1 MTTRDGR
8 VHVLLAGGGTGGHVF
23 PALAVGEALTRRG
36 CAVSFA
42 GRPAGFEA
50 RVVPERG
57 VPFHPVAARPLVGRG
72 PVGKLLALATL
83 GTGAVGAARLVRRL
97 GVDAVLGTG
106 GYASAPAVLGAVLA
120 RRPVLLL
127 EPNAKPGFANRRL
140 ARWARGAAVAFEETC
155 RELTCPCRTTGVPV
169 REAFFAVPDLAPDP
183 DGAPAGAPELL
194 VLGGSQG
201 ALSMNLALPRALAG
215 ERAGGVTGEGGLLA
229 RVPDLRVTHQTGAA
243 HLEATRAAYRE
254 AGVDE
259 DGVRL
264 VPFIDD
270 MAGAMAR
277 ARLVVSRAG
286 ALTVAEIA
294 AAGRPA
300 VLVPLTLAEGH
311 QRDNARALERAGA
324 ARVVEAEP
332 DAGSLVAALVPVLAE
347 LLGAPETLARMG
359 RAGRRLARR
368 GATGEIAGWLLDLS
382 GAAGPESSTGPV
394 TGSGPGRRSA
404 ETPAGSAGSPEDPA

>member
-1 MTTRDGR
+1 MTTPDGR
-8 VHVLLAGGGTGGHVF
+8 LHVLLAGGGTGGHVF
-23 PALAVGEALTRRG
+23 PALAVGEALAGRG

-42 GRPAGFEA
+42 GSPGGFEA

-57 VPFHPVAARPLVGRG
+57 VPFHPVAARPLVGKG
-72 PVGKLLALATL
+72 PVAKLLALATL

-127 EPNAKPGFANRRL
+127 EPNAKPGFANRKL
-140 ARWARGAAVAFEETC
+140 ARWAAGAAVAFQETC
-155 RELTCPCRTTGVPV
+155 RELPCSCRATGVPV
-169 REAFFAVPDLAPDP
+169 REEFFAVPELEPNLG
-183 DGAPAGAPELL
+183 GAAAGAPELL

-201 ALSMNLALPRALAG
+201 ALSVNLAVPRVL
-215 ERAGGVTGEGGLLA
+215 
-229 RVPDLRVTHQTGAA
+229 PDLLVRLPGLRVVHQTGPA
-243 HLEATRAAYRE
+243 HLEATRAAYRRAAERGGVPEE
-254 AGVDE
+254 A
-259 DGVRL
+259 VRL
-264 VPFIDD
+264 VPFIEDV
-270 MAGAMAR
+270 AGAMAK

-311 QRDNARALERAGA
+311 QRENARALERSGA

-332 DAGSLVAALVPVLAE
+332 PPPGDEDPVVRLARSLAAALAPVLAA
-347 LLGAPETLARMG
+347 LLGDPDTLARMG
-359 RAGRRLARR
+359 RAARSLARP
-368 GATGEIAGWLLDLS
+368 GATADIAGWLVDL
-382 GAAGPESSTGPV
+382 AGG
-394 TGSGPGRRSA
+394 GPG
-404 ETPAGSAGSPEDPA
+404 AGSAGFPNGAAV

>member
-1 MTTRDGR
+1 MTTPDGR

-23 PALAVGEALTRRG
+23 PALAVGEALTGRG

-57 VPFHPVAARPLVGRG
+57 VPFHPVASRPLVGRG
-72 PVGKLLALATL
+72 PAGKLLALATL

-127 EPNAKPGFANRRL
+127 EPNAQPGFANRKL
-140 ARWARGAAVAFEETC
+140 ARWAAGAAVAFEETC
-155 RELTCPCRTTGVPV
+155 RELPCPCRATGVPV
-169 REAFFAVPDLAPDP
+169 RETFFAVPDLEAEP
-183 DGAPAGAPELL
+183 GGAPELL

-201 ALSMNLALPRALAG
+201 ALSVNLALPRALT
-215 ERAGGVTGEGGLLA
+215 GGGAGEGGLLA
-229 RVPDLRVTHQTGAA
+229 RVPGLTVVHQTGSA
-243 HLEATRAAYRE
+243 HMEATRAAYDE
-254 AGVDE
+254 AGVPGE
-259 DGVRL
+259 AVRL
-264 VPFIDD
+264 VPFIEDV
-270 MAGAMAR
+270 AGAMAR

-311 QRDNARALERAGA
+311 QRENARALERAGA
-324 ARVVEAEP
+324 ARVVEARPEAP
-332 DAGSLVAALVPVLAE
+332 SQPELLAAALAPVLAE
-347 LLGAPETLARMG
+347 LLAAPEVLTRMG
-359 RAGRRLARR
+359 RAARALARP
-368 GATGEIAGWLLDLS
+368 GATGAIATWIVELAGGGPDASS
-382 GAAGPESSTGPV
+382 GAVSAGA
-394 TGSGPGRRSA
+394 GRRGHAS
-404 ETPAGSAGSPEDPA
+404 AGSAGLPRGLP

>member
-1 MTTRDGR
+1 MTTPDGR

-23 PALAVGEALTRRG
+23 PALAVGEALTGRG

-57 VPFHPVAARPLVGRG
+57 VPFHPVASRPLVGRG
-72 PVGKLLALATL
+72 PAGKLLALATL
-83 GTGAVGAARLVRRL
+83 GTGAVGAARMVRRL

-127 EPNAKPGFANRRL
+127 EPNAKPGFANRKL
-140 ARWARGAAVAFEETC
+140 ARWAAGAAVAFQETC
-155 RELTCPCRTTGVPV
+155 RELPCPCRATGVPV
-169 REAFFAVPDLAPDP
+169 REAFFAVPDLEAAP
-183 DGAPAGAPELL
+183 GGAPELL

-201 ALSMNLALPRALAG
+201 ALSVNLALPRAL
-215 ERAGGVTGEGGLLA
+215 TGEGGLLA
-229 RVPDLRVTHQTGAA
+229 RVPGLRVVHQTGSA
-243 HLEATRAAYRE
+243 HLEATRAAYEE
-254 AGVDE
+254 AGVPGE
-259 DGVRL
+259 AVRL

-270 MAGAMAR
+270 VAGAMAR

-311 QRDNARALERAGA
+311 QRENARALERAGA

-332 DAGSLVAALVPVLAE
+332 EAPSRPELLAAVLAPTLAE
-347 LLGAPETLARMG
+347 LLAAPEVLTRMG
-359 RAGRRLARR
+359 RAGRALARP
-368 GATGEIAGWLLDLS
+368 GATGEIAGWLVALA
-382 GAAGPESSTGPV
+382 GAAGPSEG
-394 TGSGPGRRSA
+394 A
-404 ETPAGSAGSPEDPA
+404 A